1 MWKKLLISSMAI
13 LTTLSLVGCDIKRDR
28 GDIEMRV
35 EVRGEVVK
43 LVAWNGYKL
52 KSSDRIKDD
61 NGNIKVILEFDRES
75 E

>member
-1 MWKKLLISSMAI
+1 MKKLLISGMAI
-13 LTTLSLVGCDIKRDR
+13 LTTLSLVGCDIESGR

-35 EVRGEVVK
+35 KVRGELVK
-43 LVAWNGYKL
+43 VVAWNGYKL

>member
-1 MWKKLLISSMAI
+1 MKKLLISSMAI
-13 LTTLSLVGCDIKRDR
+13 LTTLSLVGCDIERGR

-61 NGNIKVILEFDRES
+61 NGNIKVILEFDRKS

>member
-1 MWKKLLISSMAI
+1 MKKLLISSMAI
-13 LTTLSLVGCDIKRDR
+13 LTTLSLVRCDSKRDR

-35 EVRGEVVK
+35 EGRGEVVK

-61 NGNIKVILEFDRES
+61 DGNIKVILEFDRES

>member
-1 MWKKLLISSMAI
+1 MKKLLISSMAI
-13 LTTLSLVGCDIKRDR
+13 LAALSLVGCDIENGK
-28 GDIEMRV
+28 GDVEMKV
-35 EVRGEVVK
+35 EVGGEVVK

>member
-1 MWKKLLISSMAI
+1 MKKLLISSMAI

>member
-1 MWKKLLISSMAI
+1 MKKLLISSMAI
-13 LTTLSLVGCDIKRDR
+13 LAALSLVGCDIESGR
-28 GDIEMRV
+28 GEIEMRV
-35 EVRGEVVK
+35 KVGGELVEV
-43 LVAWNGYKL
+43 VAWNGYKL

>member
-1 MWKKLLISSMAI
+1 MKKLLISSMAI
-13 LTTLSLVGCDIKRDR
+13 LAALSLVGCDIESGR
-28 GDIEMRV
+28 GDIEMSV
-35 EVRGEVVK
+35 KVRGELVK
-43 LVAWNGYKL
+43 VVAWNGYKL

>member
-1 MWKKLLISSMAI
+1 MKKLLISSMAI

-52 KSSDRIKDD
+52 KSSDKIKDD
-61 NGNIKVILEFDRES
+61 NGNIKVILEFDRKS

>member
-1 MWKKLLISSMAI
+1 MKKLLISSMAI

-61 NGNIKVILEFDRES
+61 NGNIKVILEFDRKS

>member
-1 MWKKLLISSMAI
+1 MKKLLISSMAI

-61 NGNIKVILEFDRES
+61 DGNIKVILEFDRES

>member
-1 MWKKLLISSMAI
+1 MKKLLISSMAI

-61 NGNIKVILEFDRES
+61 DGNIKVMLEFDRES

>member
-1 MWKKLLISSMAI
+1 MKKLLISSMAI
-13 LTTLSLVGCDIKRDR
+13 LTTLSLVGCDIESGR